1 MAETFE
7 YRPQNVCS
15 RLIKIT
21 IEGDTVAKVEFVGGC
36 RGNTQGV
43 AALCKGDPAVEDA
56 ELRRIEARGRG
67 AEDQRL
73 DQIGMRDRDGTSC
86 PDQLAQGLKK
96 IKAEKGI

>member
-21 IEGDTVAKVEFVGGC
+21 IEGDIVAKVEFVGGC

-43 AALCKGDPAVEDA
+43 AALIAGMKID
-56 ELRRIEARGRG
+56 EAIK
-67 AEDQRL
+67 RL
-73 DQIGMRDRDGTSC
+73 DGIQCRNGTSC

>member
-1 MAETFE
+1 MVETFE

-43 AALCKGDPAVEDA
+43 AALIAGMKID
-56 ELRRIEARGRG
+56 EAIK
-67 AEDQRL
+67 RL
-73 DQIGMRDRDGTSC
+73 DGIQCRNGTSC
-86 PDQLAQGLKK
+86 PDQLAQGLKI

>member
-21 IEGDTVAKVEFVGGC
+21 IEGDTVAKVEYVGGC

-43 AALCKGDPAVEDA
+43 AALIAGMKIDEAI
-56 ELRRIEARGRG
+56 RRSDGIQCRN
-67 AEDQRL
+67 
-73 DQIGMRDRDGTSC
+73 GTSC